1 VSMNEIDLQKARMRA
16 VEAID
21 KLAEKERLGE
31 LMIVD
36 SAIVETKEAW
46 YFPYDAVAFVVH
58 RYFRCLGGECAS
70 EGTARWQ
77 RSYLRSA
84 RSVVKRGSKPQFV
97 VGLEVCHRH
106 LWCCKSLHR
115 SSGAG

>member
-1 VSMNEIDLQKARMRA
+1 MNEIDLQKARMRA

-31 LMIVD
+31 LMKKHGI
-36 SAIVETKEAW
+36 SRTTRSRSSYMEI
-46 YFPYDAVAFVVH
+46 FPPPW
-58 RYFRCLGGECAS
+58 RECAS